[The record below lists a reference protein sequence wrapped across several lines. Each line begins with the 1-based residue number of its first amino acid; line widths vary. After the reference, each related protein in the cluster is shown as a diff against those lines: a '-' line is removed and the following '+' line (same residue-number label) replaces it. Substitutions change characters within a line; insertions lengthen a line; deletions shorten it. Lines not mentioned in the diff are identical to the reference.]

1 MSEPITHITQ
11 VEIQQLWNEPE
22 LNIKWNLH
30 RDVNILAG
38 DNGSGKSTILNLILW
53 SLLGTDIQ
61 LYENTNGLASSLSIV
76 FNELSVVKLH
86 RFKGNIKQ
94 LQKGAIA
101 NESLKSILQDVIAQ
115 EGENC
120 VHKTGTIRTSY
131 RTLNDK
137 PFRGREEFDE
147 LLQVNDICT
156 FDEPLYTLEFARKI
170 TGEEEVKTYL
180 DLRMAQLE
188 KNYLNY
194 QVEIG
199 KLALKAL
206 SSGTDIEEVRQVN
219 QQLDAKKNL
228 FLDMIDELFGATQK
242 RVDRDNNGILFIK
255 RGKTKLSPYNLSS
268 GEKQMLMILLTA
280 LVQNNKP
287 TVMIMDEPELSLHTD
302 WQEKLID
309 YIRQLNENVQII
321 IATHSPS
328 IVINGWQDKVFEIN
342 DILVK

>member
-1 MSEPITHITQ
+1 MPEPITHITQ

-38 DNGSGKSTILNLILW
+38 DNGSGKSTILNLMLWLLVGADTQLRGSINERVKNIL
-53 SLLGTDIQ
+53 IR
-61 LYENTNGLASSLSIV
+61 
-76 FNELSVVKLH
+76 FNESSVVKLC
-86 RFKGNIKQ
+86 RFKGSFKQ
-94 LQKGAIA
+94 LKNRA
-101 NESLKSILQDVIAQ
+101 NDESLKPIIHEVVAQ
-115 EGENC
+115 EGKNYAR
-120 VHKTGTIRTSY
+120 KIGTITASY

-137 PFRGREEFDE
+137 PFKGGKEFE
-147 LLQVNDICT
+147 KLIQVNDICT
-156 FDEPLYTLEFARKI
+156 FDEPLFPLEFAQKF
-170 TGEEEVKTYL
+170 TSEEKVKTHL
-180 DLRMAQLE
+180 DLLIAGLE
-188 KNYLNY
+188 KEYLNY

-199 KLALKAL
+199 KLALKTL
-206 SSGTDIEEVRQVN
+206 SSGTDINEVRQVN
-219 QQLDAKKNL
+219 QQFDAKKKL

-242 RVDRDNNGILFIK
+242 RIDRDDNGISFIK

-268 GEKQMLMILLTA
+268 GEKQMLIILLTA

-342 DILVK
+342 GILVK